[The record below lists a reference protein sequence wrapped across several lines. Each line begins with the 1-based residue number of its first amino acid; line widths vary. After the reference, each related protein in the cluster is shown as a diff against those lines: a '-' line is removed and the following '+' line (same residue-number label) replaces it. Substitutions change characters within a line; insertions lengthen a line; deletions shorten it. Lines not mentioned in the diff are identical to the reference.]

1 MFMINVDYSS
11 EFYLWLS
18 HFVLAEVNES
28 RKQRAEQGGDREDC
42 GDIITCEVPRITND
56 KDQRR
61 MTGAQ

>member
-28 RKQRAEQGGDREDC
+28 RKQRAEQGGDWEGG
-42 GDIITCEVPRITND
+42 GDIITCKVPRITKTSAGCVVHN
-56 KDQRR
+56 
-61 MTGAQ
+61 